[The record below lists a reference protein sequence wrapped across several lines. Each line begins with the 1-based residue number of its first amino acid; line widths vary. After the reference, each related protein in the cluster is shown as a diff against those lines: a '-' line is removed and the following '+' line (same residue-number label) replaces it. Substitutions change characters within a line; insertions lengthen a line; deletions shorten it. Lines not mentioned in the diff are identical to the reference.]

1 MIDLTVAQ
9 IAEIVGGTLADI
21 SPQEAAE
28 LNVTGTVEFD
38 SRAAGPGGLFLA
50 LPGARSDGHDHA
62 GAAVAAGAVAVL
74 AARPVGVPA
83 IVVAPEPGRG
93 RTDGGLAGVLEH
105 DTDGSG
111 AAVLAAVA
119 KLAKAVAAEL
129 VAGGL
134 TIIGITGSSG
144 KTSTKDL
151 VAAVLQPLGEVV
163 APPGSFNNELG
174 HPWTVLR
181 ATRRTDYLVLEMSA
195 RHPGNIAALAD
206 IAPPAIGVVLNV
218 GTAHLGEFGSREA
231 IARTKAELPQSVPSS
246 GVVIL
251 NVDDP
256 IVAAMAHATSAGVV
270 RVSRSSRTD
279 SGPSDVW
286 AEGVALDELARP
298 RFTLHALDAGGPVKA
313 EVRLG
318 VYGDHQVT
326 NALCAGAVALQC
338 GASVEQVAAALA
350 GAGPVAR
357 HRMQVTTRA
366 DGVTVIDDAYNANP
380 DSMRA
385 GLQALAW
392 IARGGAHDDKSKRGP
407 STRRSWAVLGEMAE
421 LGEDAITEHDRIGR
435 LAVRLDVSRLVVV
448 GTGRSMS
455 AMHHGAVMEGSW
467 GSGGDRGAVSVP
479 DGDAA
484 LALLRAEVRPGD
496 VILVKASNAAGL
508 GALADALAAEGS
520 DDGSDKGSGKG
531 SGKGSDEGSD
541 KGSDN
546 GARA

>member
-1 MIDLTVAQ
+1 MIDLTVAR
-9 IAEIVGGTLADI
+9 IAQIVGGTLADI
-21 SPQEAAE
+21 SPEAAADRR
-28 LNVTGTVEFD
+28 VTGTVEFD
-38 SRAAGPGGLFLA
+38 SRKVGPGGLFLA

-62 GAAVAAGAVAVL
+62 AAAAAAGAVAVL

-83 IVVAPEPGRG
+83 IVVEPRPRAAG
-93 RTDGGLAGVLEH
+93 GGLAGVLEH
-105 DTDGSG
+105 DADGSG
-111 AAVLAAVA
+111 AAVLAALA
-119 KLAKAVAAEL
+119 KLARAVAAEL

-134 TIIGITGSSG
+134 RIIGITGSSG

-151 VAAVLQPLGEVV
+151 VAAVLDPLGEVI

-181 ATRRTDYLVLEMSA
+181 ATRSTDYLILEMSA

-206 IAPPAIGVVLNV
+206 IAPPSIGVVLNV

-231 IARTKAELPQSVPSS
+231 IARTKAELPQAVTSS

-256 IVAAMAHATSAGVV
+256 VVAAMAQVTAARVV
-270 RVSRSSRTD
+270 RVSRAPHTA

-286 AEGVALDELARP
+286 AEGVSLDELARP
-298 RFTLHALDAGGPVKA
+298 RFTLHAMDSAVD
-313 EVRLG
+313 VRLG
-318 VYGDHQVT
+318 VFGDHQVT

-338 GASVEQVAAALA
+338 GAGVEQVAAALQA
-350 GAGPVAR
+350 AGPVSR
-357 HRMQVTTRA
+357 HRMHVTTRA

-392 IARGGAHDDKSKRGP
+392 IAHGGGEGP
-407 STRRSWAVLGEMAE
+407 AEKRRSWAVLGEMAE

-467 GSGGDRGAVSVP
+467 GTESVSVP
-479 DGDAA
+479 GADAA
-484 LALLRAEVRPGD
+484 LALLRAEVQPGD
-496 VILVKASNAAGL
+496 VVLVKASNAAGL
-508 GALADALAAEGS
+508 GALAEALAS
-520 DDGSDKGSGKG
+520 DDPD
-531 SGKGSDEGSD
+531 
-541 KGSDN
+541 
-546 GARA
+546 GARP